1 MKIKGLVIFI
11 VLLLALTVFA
21 SECRGQVVYVP
32 MHSEAVGKTLFEEF
46 AVKDSTD
53 LEKAEAYLAKIVKE
67 AHKKDEKRK
76 KIYKAIKYTAIA
88 VIIIKTVGK
97 LK

>member
-11 VLLLALTVFA
+11 VLLLALTIFA
-21 SECRGQVVYVP
+21 SKCKGQVVLPFIESKV
-32 MHSEAVGKTLFEEF
+32 
-46 AVKDSTD
+46 DSTEAEKD
-53 LEKAEAYLAKIVKE
+53 LAYLQEIADEAY
-67 AHKKDEKRK
+67 KKDEKRK

-88 VIIIKTVGK
+88 VVIIKTVGK